1 MGHLTKNDF
10 KMDFVD
16 KKIMDY
22 VIKNSEDEP
31 ELLKELTK
39 ETYQKILQP
48 RMLSGHPQ
56 GRILSLLSKII
67 KPKRVL
73 EIGTYTG
80 YGTICLAEGLADDG
94 KIITIDKNE
103 EIIDFQN
110 KYFEKS
116 SYRDKIIQLHGEA
129 LDLIETLDEKF
140 DIVFLDAD
148 KENYIDY
155 YRAVSNK
162 IVNGGLL
169 ISDNVL
175 WSGKVLEPSKTYDIE
190 TDILNRFNQL
200 LKNDTRFETIIIPI
214 RDGVSISRLI

>member
-1 MGHLTKNDF
+1 
-10 KMDFVD
+10 MDFID
-16 KKIMDY
+16 KDIMNY
-22 VIKNSEDEP
+22 VVNNSEDEP
-31 ELLKELTK
+31 ELLKELAI

-56 GRILSLLSKII
+56 GRILSFLSKII
-67 KPKRVL
+67 KPKRIL

-80 YGTICLAEGLADDG
+80 YGTICLAEGLADNG

-116 SYRDKIIQLHGEA
+116 GYRDKIIQLNGEA
-129 LDLIETLDEKF
+129 LDLIKTLDEKF

-148 KENYIDY
+148 KENYIKY
-155 YRAVSNK
+155 YKSVSNK
-162 IVNGGLL
+162 IVKGGIL

-175 WSGKVLEPSKTYDIE
+175 WSGKVLEPSKSNDLE
-190 TDILNRFNQL
+190 TDILNKFNQL
-200 LKNDTRFETIIIPI
+200 LKNDKKFETVIIPI
-214 RDGVSISRLI
+214 RDGISISRLI

>member
-1 MGHLTKNDF
+1 
-10 KMDFVD
+10 MDFVD

-22 VIKNSEDEP
+22 VINHSEDEP
-31 ELLKELTK
+31 ELLKKLTK

-56 GRILSLLSKII
+56 GRILSLLSKMIR
-67 KPKRVL
+67 PKKVL

-80 YGTICLAEGLADDG
+80 YGTICLAEGLPDDG

-110 KYFEKS
+110 KYFERS
-116 SYRDKIIQLHGEA
+116 GYREKIIQLNGEA
-129 LDLIETLDEKF
+129 LDIIETLDDKF

-148 KENYIDY
+148 KENYIKY
-155 YRAVSNK
+155 YKSVSDK
-162 IVNGGLL
+162 IVKGGIL

-175 WSGKVLEPSKTYDIE
+175 WSGKVLDQSKSSDLE
-190 TDILNRFNQL
+190 TEILNKFNKL
-200 LKNDTRFETIIIPI
+200 LKNDKKFETVIIPI

>member
-1 MGHLTKNDF
+1 
-10 KMDFVD
+10 MDFID
-16 KKIMDY
+16 RKIMEY
-22 VIKNSEDEP
+22 VINNSEDEP
-31 ELLKELTK
+31 ELLKELAK

-67 KPKRVL
+67 RPKRIL

-80 YGTICLAEGLADDG
+80 YGTICLAEGLTDDG

-116 SYRDKIIQLHGEA
+116 GYREKIIQLNGEA
-129 LDLIETLDEKF
+129 LDIIETLSDKF

-148 KENYIDY
+148 KENYIEY
-155 YRAVSNK
+155 YKSISNK
-162 IVNGGLL
+162 LVKGGIL

-175 WSGKVLEPSKTYDIE
+175 WSGKVLEATSNDLE
-190 TDILNRFNQL
+190 TDILKRFNRL
-200 LKNDTRFETIIIPI
+200 LKNDKKFETIIIPI

>member
-1 MGHLTKNDF
+1 
-10 KMDFVD
+10 MDFID
-16 KKIMDY
+16 KDIMNY
-22 VIKNSEDEP
+22 VVNNSEDEP
-31 ELLKELTK
+31 ELLKELAI

-67 KPKRVL
+67 KPKRIL

-80 YGTICLAEGLADDG
+80 YGTICLAEGLEDNG

-116 SYRDKIIQLHGEA
+116 GYRDKIIQLHGEA
-129 LDLIETLDEKF
+129 LDLIKTLDEKF

-148 KENYIDY
+148 KENYIEY
-155 YRAVSNK
+155 YKLISNK
-162 IVNGGLL
+162 MVNGGIL

-175 WSGKVLEPSKTYDIE
+175 WSGKVLESSKLDDIE
-190 TDILNRFNQL
+190 TNTLNQFNQL
-200 LKNDTRFETIIIPI
+200 IKDDKRFETVIIPI
-214 RDGVSISRLI
+214 RDGISISRLI

>member
-1 MGHLTKNDF
+1 
-10 KMDFVD
+10 MDFID
-16 KKIMDY
+16 KKIMEY
-22 VIKNSEDEP
+22 VINNSEDEP
-31 ELLKELTK
+31 ELLKELAK

-67 KPKRVL
+67 RPKRIL
-73 EIGTYTG
+73 EVGTYTG
-80 YGTICLAEGLADDG
+80 YGTICLAEGLTDDG

-110 KYFEKS
+110 KFFEKS
-116 SYRDKIIQLHGEA
+116 GYREKIIQLNGEA
-129 LDLIETLDEKF
+129 LDIIETLSDKF

-148 KENYIDY
+148 KENYIEY
-155 YRAVSNK
+155 YKSISNK
-162 IVNGGLL
+162 LVKGGIL

-175 WSGKVLEPSKTYDIE
+175 WSGKVLEATSNDLE
-190 TDILNRFNQL
+190 TDILKRFNRL
-200 LKNDTRFETIIIPI
+200 LKNDKKFETIIIPI

>member
-1 MGHLTKNDF
+1 
-10 KMDFVD
+10 MDFID
-16 KKIMDY
+16 RKIMEY
-22 VIKNSEDEP
+22 VINNSEDEP
-31 ELLKELTK
+31 ELLKELAK

-56 GRILSLLSKII
+56 GRILSILSKLIR
-67 KPKRVL
+67 PKRIL

-80 YGTICLAEGLADDG
+80 YGTICLAEGLTDDG

-116 SYRDKIIQLHGEA
+116 GYREKIIQLNGEA
-129 LDLIETLDEKF
+129 LDIIETLSDKF

-148 KENYIDY
+148 KENYIEY
-155 YRAVSNK
+155 YKSISNK
-162 IVNGGLL
+162 LVKGGIL

-175 WSGKVLEPSKTYDIE
+175 WSGKVLEE
-190 TDILNRFNQL
+190 TSNDLETNILKRFNRL
-200 LKNDTRFETIIIPI
+200 LKNDKKFETIIIPI

>member
-1 MGHLTKNDF
+1 
-10 KMDFVD
+10 MDFINKD
-16 KKIMDY
+16 IMNY
-22 VIKNSEDEP
+22 VVNNSEEEP
-31 ELLKELTK
+31 KLLQELAK

-67 KPKRVL
+67 KPKRIL

-80 YGTICLAEGLADDG
+80 YGTICLAEGLSEDG

-116 SYRDKIIQLHGEA
+116 GYRDKIIQLNGEA
-129 LDLIETLDEKF
+129 LNLIETLDNKF

-148 KENYIDY
+148 KENYIEY
-155 YRAVSNK
+155 YKSVSNK
-162 IVNGGLL
+162 IVKGGIL

-175 WSGKVLEPSKTYDIE
+175 WSGKVLQESKSSDLE
-190 TDILNRFNQL
+190 TEILNKFNTL
-200 LKNDTRFETIIIPI
+200 LKNDEKFETVIIPI
-214 RDGVSISRLI
+214 RDGFSISRLI

>member
-1 MGHLTKNDF
+1 
-10 KMDFVD
+10 MDFID
-16 KKIMDY
+16 KKIMEY
-22 VIKNSEDEP
+22 AINNSENEP

-67 KPKRVL
+67 KPKRIL

-80 YGTICLAEGLADDG
+80 YGTICLAEGLSEDG

-116 SYRDKIIQLHGEA
+116 GYRDKIIQLNGEA
-129 LDLIETLDEKF
+129 LNLIETLDDKY
-140 DIVFLDAD
+140 DIIFLDAD
-148 KENYIDY
+148 KENYINY
-155 YRAVSNK
+155 YKAVSDK
-162 IVNGGLL
+162 IVKGGIL
-169 ISDNVL
+169 ITDNVL
-175 WSGKVLEPSKTYDIE
+175 WSGKVLEPSKSSDIE
-190 TDILNRFNQL
+190 TEILNKFNQL
-200 LKNDTRFETIIIPI
+200 LKKDKKFETVIIPI

>member
-1 MGHLTKNDF
+1 
-10 KMDFVD
+10 MDFVD

-22 VIKNSEDEP
+22 VINHSEDEP
-31 ELLKELTK
+31 ELLKKLTK

-56 GRILSLLSKII
+56 GRILSLLSKMIR
-67 KPKRVL
+67 PKKVL

-80 YGTICLAEGLADDG
+80 YGTICLAEGLPDDG

-110 KYFEKS
+110 KYFERS
-116 SYRDKIIQLHGEA
+116 GYREKIIQLNGEA
-129 LDLIETLDEKF
+129 LDIIETLSDKF

-148 KENYIDY
+148 KENYIEY
-155 YRAVSNK
+155 YKSISNK
-162 IVNGGLL
+162 LVKGGIL

-175 WSGKVLEPSKTYDIE
+175 WSGKVLEETSNDIE
-190 TDILNRFNQL
+190 TDILKRFNRL
-200 LKNDTRFETIIIPI
+200 LKNDKKFETIIIPI

>member
-1 MGHLTKNDF
+1 
-10 KMDFVD
+10 MDFID
-16 KKIMDY
+16 KDIMNY
-22 VIKNSEDEP
+22 VVNNSEDEP
-31 ELLKELTK
+31 EILKELAI

-56 GRILSLLSKII
+56 GRILSFLSKII
-67 KPKRVL
+67 KPKRIL

-80 YGTICLAEGLADDG
+80 YGTICLAEGLANNG

-116 SYRDKIIQLHGEA
+116 GYRDKIIQLNGEA
-129 LDLIETLDEKF
+129 LDLIKTLDDKF

-148 KENYIDY
+148 KENYIKY
-155 YRAVSNK
+155 YKSVSNK
-162 IVNGGLL
+162 IVKGGIL

-175 WSGKVLEPSKTYDIE
+175 WSGKVLEPSKSNDLE
-190 TDILNRFNQL
+190 TDILNKFNQL
-200 LKNDTRFETIIIPI
+200 LKNDKKFETVIIPI
-214 RDGVSISRLI
+214 RDGISISRLI

>member
-1 MGHLTKNDF
+1 
-10 KMDFVD
+10 MDFID
-16 KKIMDY
+16 KDIMNY
-22 VIKNSEDEP
+22 VVNNSEDEP
-31 ELLKELTK
+31 ELLKELAI

-80 YGTICLAEGLADDG
+80 YGTICLAEGLEDNG

-116 SYRDKIIQLHGEA
+116 GYRDKIIQLNGEA
-129 LDLIETLDEKF
+129 LDLIKTLDDKF

-148 KENYIDY
+148 KENYIEY
-155 YRAVSNK
+155 YKLISNK
-162 IVNGGLL
+162 MVNGGIL

-175 WSGKVLEPSKTYDIE
+175 WSGKVLESSKLDDIE
-190 TDILNRFNQL
+190 TNTLNQFNQL
-200 LKNDTRFETIIIPI
+200 IKDDKRFETVIIPI
-214 RDGVSISRLI
+214 RDGISISRLI

>member
-1 MGHLTKNDF
+1 
-10 KMDFVD
+10 MDFVD

-22 VIKNSEDEP
+22 VINNSEDEP

-56 GRILSLLSKII
+56 GRVLSLLSKMI

-110 KYFEKS
+110 KYFERS
-116 SYRDKIIQLHGEA
+116 GYREKIIQLNGEA
-129 LDLIETLDEKF
+129 LDIIETLDDKF

-148 KENYIDY
+148 KENYIEY
-155 YRAVSNK
+155 YKSVSNK
-162 IVNGGLL
+162 IVKGGIL

-175 WSGKVLEPSKTYDIE
+175 WSGKVLEAKSNDLE
-190 TDILNRFNQL
+190 TEVLNKFNQL
-200 LKNDTRFETIIIPI
+200 LKNDKKFETVIIPI

>member
-1 MGHLTKNDF
+1 
-10 KMDFVD
+10 MDFVD
-16 KKIMDY
+16 KKIMEY
-22 VIKNSEDEP
+22 VINNSEDEP
-31 ELLKELTK
+31 ELLKELAK

-56 GRILSLLSKII
+56 GRILSLLSKMIR
-67 KPKRVL
+67 PKKVL

-80 YGTICLAEGLADDG
+80 YGTICLAEGLTDDG

-110 KYFEKS
+110 KFFEKS
-116 SYRDKIIQLHGEA
+116 GYREKIIQLNGEA
-129 LDLIETLDEKF
+129 LDIIETLSDKF

-148 KENYIDY
+148 KENYIEY
-155 YRAVSNK
+155 YKSISNK
-162 IVNGGLL
+162 LVKGGIL

-175 WSGKVLEPSKTYDIE
+175 WSGKVLEATSNDLE
-190 TDILNRFNQL
+190 TDILKRFNRL
-200 LKNDTRFETIIIPI
+200 LKNDKKFETIIIPI

>member
-1 MGHLTKNDF
+1 
-10 KMDFVD
+10 MDFINKD
-16 KKIMDY
+16 IMNY
-22 VIKNSEDEP
+22 VVNNSEEEP
-31 ELLKELTK
+31 KLLQELAK

-67 KPKRVL
+67 KPTRIL

-80 YGTICLAEGLADDG
+80 YGTICLAEGLSEDG

-116 SYRDKIIQLHGEA
+116 GYRDKIIQLNGEA
-129 LDLIETLDEKF
+129 LNLIETLDNKF

-148 KENYIDY
+148 KENYIEY
-155 YRAVSNK
+155 YKSVSNK
-162 IVNGGLL
+162 IVKGGIL

-175 WSGKVLEPSKTYDIE
+175 WSGKVLEESKSSDLE
-190 TDILNRFNQL
+190 TEILNKFNTL
-200 LKNDTRFETIIIPI
+200 LKNDEKFETVIIPI
-214 RDGVSISRLI
+214 RDGFSISRLI

>member
-1 MGHLTKNDF
+1 
-10 KMDFVD
+10 MDFID
-16 KKIMDY
+16 RKIMEY
-22 VIKNSEDEP
+22 VINNSEDEP
-31 ELLKELTK
+31 ELLKELAK

-67 KPKRVL
+67 RPKRIL

-80 YGTICLAEGLADDG
+80 YGTICLAEGLTDDG

-116 SYRDKIIQLHGEA
+116 GYREKIIQLNGEA
-129 LDLIETLDEKF
+129 LDIIETLSDKF

-148 KENYIDY
+148 KENYIEY
-155 YRAVSNK
+155 YKSISNK
-162 IVNGGLL
+162 LVKGGIL

-175 WSGKVLEPSKTYDIE
+175 WSGKVLEE
-190 TDILNRFNQL
+190 TSNDLETNILKRFNRL
-200 LKNDTRFETIIIPI
+200 LKNDKKFETIIIPI

>member
-1 MGHLTKNDF
+1 
-10 KMDFVD
+10 MDFID
-16 KKIMDY
+16 RKIMEY
-22 VIKNSEDEP
+22 VINNSEDEP
-31 ELLKELTK
+31 ELLKELAK

-56 GRILSLLSKII
+56 GRILSILSKLIR
-67 KPKRVL
+67 PKRIL

-80 YGTICLAEGLADDG
+80 YGTICLAEGLTDDG

-116 SYRDKIIQLHGEA
+116 GYREKIIQLNGEA
-129 LDLIETLDEKF
+129 LDIIETLSDKF

-148 KENYIDY
+148 KENYIEY
-155 YRAVSNK
+155 YKSISNK
-162 IVNGGLL
+162 LVKGGIL

-175 WSGKVLEPSKTYDIE
+175 WSGKVLEETSNDLE
-190 TDILNRFNQL
+190 TDILKRFNRL
-200 LKNDTRFETIIIPI
+200 LKNDKKFETIIIPI

>member
-1 MGHLTKNDF
+1 
-10 KMDFVD
+10 MDFID
-16 KKIMDY
+16 KDIMNY
-22 VIKNSEDEP
+22 VVNNSQDEP
-31 ELLKELTK
+31 ELLKELAI

-56 GRILSLLSKII
+56 GRILSFLSKII
-67 KPKRVL
+67 KPKRIL

-80 YGTICLAEGLADDG
+80 YGTICLAEGLADNG

-116 SYRDKIIQLHGEA
+116 GYRDKIIQLNGEA
-129 LDLIETLDEKF
+129 LDLIKTLDDKF

-148 KENYIDY
+148 KENYIKY
-155 YRAVSNK
+155 YKSVSNK
-162 IVNGGLL
+162 IVKGGIL

-175 WSGKVLEPSKTYDIE
+175 WSGKVLEPSKSNDLE
-190 TDILNRFNQL
+190 TDILNKFNQL
-200 LKNDTRFETIIIPI
+200 LKNDKKFETVIIPI
-214 RDGVSISRLI
+214 RDGISISRLI

>member
-1 MGHLTKNDF
+1 
-10 KMDFVD
+10 MDFID
-16 KKIMDY
+16 RKIMEY
-22 VIKNSEDEP
+22 VINNSEDEP
-31 ELLKELTK
+31 ELLKELAK

-67 KPKRVL
+67 KPKRIL

-80 YGTICLAEGLADDG
+80 YGTICLAEGLTDDG

-116 SYRDKIIQLHGEA
+116 GYREKIIQLNGEA
-129 LDLIETLDEKF
+129 LDIIETLSDKF

-148 KENYIDY
+148 KENYIEY
-155 YRAVSNK
+155 YKSISNK
-162 IVNGGLL
+162 LVKGGIL

-175 WSGKVLEPSKTYDIE
+175 WSGKVIEATSNDLE
-190 TDILNRFNQL
+190 TDILKRFNRL
-200 LKNDTRFETIIIPI
+200 LKNDKKFETIIIPI

>member
-1 MGHLTKNDF
+1 
-10 KMDFVD
+10 MDFINKD
-16 KKIMDY
+16 IMNY
-22 VIKNSEDEP
+22 VVNNSEEEP
-31 ELLKELTK
+31 KLLQELAK

-67 KPKRVL
+67 KPKRIL

-80 YGTICLAEGLADDG
+80 YGTICLAEGLSEDG

-116 SYRDKIIQLHGEA
+116 GYRDKIIQLNGEA
-129 LDLIETLDEKF
+129 LNLIETLDNKF

-148 KENYIDY
+148 KENYIEY
-155 YRAVSNK
+155 YKSVSNK
-162 IVNGGLL
+162 IVKGGIL

-175 WSGKVLEPSKTYDIE
+175 WSGKVLEESKSSDLE
-190 TDILNRFNQL
+190 TEILNKFNTL
-200 LKNDTRFETIIIPI
+200 LKNDEKFETVIIPI
-214 RDGVSISRLI
+214 RDGFSISRLI

>member
-1 MGHLTKNDF
+1 
-10 KMDFVD
+10 MDFVD
-16 KKIMDY
+16 KKIMEY
-22 VIKNSEDEP
+22 VINNSEDEP
-31 ELLKELTK
+31 ELLKELAK

-48 RMLSGHPQ
+48 RMLSGHPR
-56 GRILSLLSKII
+56 GRILSILSKLIR
-67 KPKRVL
+67 PKRIL

-80 YGTICLAEGLADDG
+80 YGTICLAEGLTDDG

-116 SYRDKIIQLHGEA
+116 GYREKIIQLNGEA
-129 LDLIETLDEKF
+129 LDIIETLSDKF

-148 KENYIDY
+148 KENYIEY
-155 YRAVSNK
+155 YKSISKKLVK
-162 IVNGGLL
+162 GGIL

-175 WSGKVLEPSKTYDIE
+175 WSGKVLEE
-190 TDILNRFNQL
+190 TSNDLETNILKRFNRL
-200 LKNDTRFETIIIPI
+200 LKNDKKFETIIIPI

>member
-1 MGHLTKNDF
+1 
-10 KMDFVD
+10 MDFVD
-16 KKIMDY
+16 KKIMEY
-22 VIKNSEDEP
+22 VINNSEDEP
-31 ELLKELTK
+31 ELLKELAK

-67 KPKRVL
+67 RPKRIL

-80 YGTICLAEGLADDG
+80 YGTICLAEGLTDDG

-116 SYRDKIIQLHGEA
+116 GYREKIIQLNGEA
-129 LDLIETLDEKF
+129 LDIIETLSDKF

-148 KENYIDY
+148 KENYIEY
-155 YRAVSNK
+155 YKSISNK
-162 IVNGGLL
+162 LVKGGIL

-175 WSGKVLEPSKTYDIE
+175 WSGKVLEETSNDIE
-190 TDILNRFNQL
+190 TDILKRFNRL
-200 LKNDTRFETIIIPI
+200 LKNDKKFETIIIPI

>member
-1 MGHLTKNDF
+1 
-10 KMDFVD
+10 MDFID
-16 KKIMDY
+16 KKIMEY
-22 VIKNSEDEP
+22 AINNSENEP

-67 KPKRVL
+67 KPKRIL

-80 YGTICLAEGLADDG
+80 YGTICLAEGLSDDG

-116 SYRDKIIQLHGEA
+116 GYRDKIIQLNGEA
-129 LDLIETLDEKF
+129 LDLIETLDDKY
-140 DIVFLDAD
+140 DIIFLDAD
-148 KENYIDY
+148 KENYINY
-155 YRAVSNK
+155 YKAVSDK
-162 IVNGGLL
+162 IVKGGIL
-169 ISDNVL
+169 ITDNVL
-175 WSGKVLEPSKTYDIE
+175 WSGKVLEPSKSSDIE
-190 TDILNRFNQL
+190 TEILNKFNQL
-200 LKNDTRFETIIIPI
+200 LKNDKKFETVIIPI

>member
-1 MGHLTKNDF
+1 
-10 KMDFVD
+10 MDFID
-16 KKIMDY
+16 KKIMEY
-22 VIKNSEDEP
+22 VINNSEDEP
-31 ELLKELTK
+31 ELLKELAK

-67 KPKRVL
+67 RPKRIL

-80 YGTICLAEGLADDG
+80 YGTICLAEGLTDDG

-116 SYRDKIIQLHGEA
+116 GYREKIIQLNGEA
-129 LDLIETLDEKF
+129 LDIIETLSDKF

-148 KENYIDY
+148 KENYIEY
-155 YRAVSNK
+155 YKSISNK
-162 IVNGGLL
+162 LVKGGIL

-175 WSGKVLEPSKTYDIE
+175 WSGKVIEATSNDLE
-190 TDILNRFNQL
+190 TDILKRFNRL
-200 LKNDTRFETIIIPI
+200 LKNDKKFETIIIPI

>member
-1 MGHLTKNDF
+1 
-10 KMDFVD
+10 MDFVD

-22 VIKNSEDEP
+22 VINHSEDEP
-31 ELLKELTK
+31 ELLKKLTK

-56 GRILSLLSKII
+56 GRILSLLSKMIR
-67 KPKRVL
+67 PKKVL

-80 YGTICLAEGLADDG
+80 YGTICLAEGLPDDG

-110 KYFEKS
+110 KYFERS
-116 SYRDKIIQLHGEA
+116 GYREKIIQLNGEA
-129 LDLIETLDEKF
+129 LDIIETLSDKF

-148 KENYIDY
+148 KENYIEY
-155 YRAVSNK
+155 YKSISNK
-162 IVNGGLL
+162 LVKGGIL

-175 WSGKVLEPSKTYDIE
+175 WSGKVLEATSNDLE
-190 TDILNRFNQL
+190 TDILKRFNRL
-200 LKNDTRFETIIIPI
+200 LKNDKKFETIIIPI